1 MNCGFLDVFHAIK
14 IKNFIGEI
22 NVLINSYEHHDHNK
36 HTNGVWY
43 MVYMN
48 YNSLAGMNENIVW
61 IVYSQDAAELW
72 ALMGY
77 NMHALQLERL

>member
-36 HTNGVWY
+36 TQ
-43 MVYMN
+43 MVYGIW
-48 YNSLAGMNENIVW
+48 YI
-61 IVYSQDAAELW
+61 
-72 ALMGY
+72 
-77 NMHALQLERL
+77 